1 MNLGGLTFHAAAV
14 RTWTRINHDAILTRA
29 AAISFYAF
37 AALVPFM
44 ALLMALTA
52 HLLPWLAPTVMGEPG
67 SDLAEPFHDLLPADA
82 ASFVARELSRVRA
95 EPPTGLVSFGLTA
108 VLWLASSVFVEI
120 IDAMNFILGVKETR
134 SFWKRRGMAIVMTLS
149 QAAILI
155 MAVLTVVAWPQIV
168 SFLGLSRSATILA
181 TVIHQITIFVAVLLS
196 FALVL
201 YVAPNADQHWEW
213 ITPGSLL
220 GTVVLMALS
229 LLFRIYTQYL
239 SNYSAT
245 YGSLAGIIL
254 LMTWLWF
261 SSILLLAAAE
271 FNKVIKNASP
281 VDKPIELQ
289 RERAR
294 MSAFD

>member
-1 MNLGGLTFHAAAV
+1 
-14 RTWTRINHDAILTRA
+14 
-29 AAISFYAF
+29 
-37 AALVPFM
+37 
-44 ALLMALTA
+44 
-52 HLLPWLAPTVMGEPG
+52 
-67 SDLAEPFHDLLPADA
+67 
-82 ASFVARELSRVRA
+82 
-95 EPPTGLVSFGLTA
+95 LTA

-155 MAVLTVVAWPQIV
+155 MAVLSVVAWPQIV

-181 TVIHQITIFVAVLLS
+181 TVIHQIIIFFAVLLS

-239 SNYSAT
+239 SNYGAT